1 MYIDNGDTQTRRS
14 RDVQKQKRKQNKTN
28 QNNRMIDDL
37 WHLYVPFFKTPFMS
51 KLVCHFYII

>member
-1 MYIDNGDTQTRRS
+1 MAILKQ
-14 RDVQKQKRKQNKTN
+14 DVLEMFKSKKQNKTN

-37 WHLYVPFFKTPFMS
+37 WHSYVPFFKTPFMS